1 MKHREPDI
9 TGCDPPF
16 VSSVSGA
23 RVRRIRRALL
33 APFSNCSQRFLP
45 QEENTSRGCSIPDN
59 RFCYS
64 VIIYFINVVVCFQ
77 ELHKFQILW
86 VSTISLIYSITAC
99 GRTLTGPIINRIK
112 SNWAGT
118 RRERAR
124 PYHPESAT
132 SLAQLRLN
140 GELIPA
146 ATIQNHRDK
155 PSQNSGG
162 C

>member
-59 RFCYS
+59 CFCYS
-64 VIIYFINVVVCFQ
+64 IIIYSIDVVVCFQ

-99 GRTLTGPIINRIK
+99 GGTLTGPIIKPNQKQLSR
-112 SNWAGT
+112 NT
-118 RRERAR
+118 ERASQTLSSR
-124 PYHPESAT
+124 ISDLTSAAAVEWGANPCSHDPESP
-132 SLAQLRLN
+132 R
-140 GELIPA
+140 
-146 ATIQNHRDK
+146 
-155 PSQNSGG
+155 
-162 C
+162 